1 MKLWTYVD
9 KNVRVILKNGK
20 EFNGRVSGYDDEVAN
35 DNGEDC
41 IYLDVGMELLYEFR
55 ESEIKSIEVLD

>member
-20 EFNGRVSGYDDEVAN
+20 EFNGR
-35 DNGEDC
+35 
-41 IYLDVGMELLYEFR
+41 
-55 ESEIKSIEVLD
+55 